1 VLFIAGARCRRSSH
15 APHGKV
21 SQTGVLESAHPSS
34 ARIGGLTPGMAS
46 PPVPH
51 VTIATRE
58 SSLAL
63 WQAEHI
69 RDRLLALYSGLDV
82 RILGMTTQGDRM
94 LSASLA
100 KIGGKGLFVKD
111 LESALQDG
119 RADIAVH
126 SMKDVPM
133 ELPPGFTIAA
143 ITEREDPRDAFV
155 SNQYAR
161 LASLPPGSR
170 IGTSS
175 LRRESQLRARYPQLA
190 VTPLRGNVQTRLR
203 KLDEGKYSAII
214 LAAAGLKRL
223 GLSARITALLPPEES
238 IPAAGQGALGIECL
252 EAREELMGMLAPLNH
267 AESAWCVRAERSVSR
282 ALSGSCVVPLGAYA
296 HPREGSVS
304 IRGFVASPDGKAY
317 VCAEERAMGFDA
329 DPEQVGQ
336 QLAVKLV
343 AGGAREILAALAHG
357 Q

>member
-1 VLFIAGARCRRSSH
+1 
-15 APHGKV
+15 
-21 SQTGVLESAHPSS
+21 
-34 ARIGGLTPGMAS
+34 MAS
-46 PPVPH
+46 PPVPR

-63 WQAEHI
+63 WQAQHI
-69 RDRLLALYSGLDV
+69 SESLRDLYPGLEV

-94 LSASLA
+94 LSSSLA

-111 LESALQDG
+111 LENALQDG

-133 ELPPGFTIAA
+133 VLPPGFTIAA

-155 SNQYAR
+155 SNQYPR
-161 LASLPPGSR
+161 LASLPQGSR

-223 GLSARITALLPPEES
+223 GLSARITALLEPEES
-238 IPAAGQGALGIECL
+238 IPAAGQGALGIEC
-252 EAREELMGMLAPLNH
+252 REVRADLIGMLAPLNH
-267 AESAWCVRAERSVSR
+267 PESAWCVRAERSVSR

-296 HPREGSVS
+296 QPGEGAVSV
-304 IRGFVASPDGKAY
+304 RGFVASPDGKAY
-317 VCAEERAMGFDA
+317 VSAEELAPGFGA
-329 DPEQVGQ
+329 NPEQVGQ
-336 QLAVKLV
+336 QLAAKLV
-343 AGGAREILAALAHG
+343 AGGAREILAALTHG